1 MLLSI
6 AIPTYNRA
14 NYLDRCLDSITRQ
27 IVEIDYQVE
36 LLVVDNASTDH
47 TFEIVE
53 KYIKRGFQIK
63 YSKGETNKG
72 IDYNILQCYHLSKG
86 KYVVAFGDDDILYD
100 GVLKRLEKLL
110 RDDFGIIY
118 LENNNIPKN
127 NFDAIYIDESIF
139 KYKVYDSTFKTFNS
153 INYYITY
160 TSGCIINKNCFNIDF
175 EYIGCFVALSP
186 CIIKAITNANHNA
199 IVHTKCI
206 GFQPENSGGYK
217 VVDVFAKN
225 LNQVMEKEISDK
237 RIISCINTHLLLG
250 FFPIWMIRFKQNEK
264 INSHFFSE
272 DEKPYKKLKLIYK
285 KRWLFWFTI
294 TPVMIMPVK
303 IAKQYVLFLL
313 MLKRLYSSVIN
324 LLF

>member
-100 GVLKRLEKLL
+100 GVLKRLEKFSEMILGL
-110 RDDFGIIY
+110 FIWKTIIFQ
-118 LENNNIPKN
+118 K
-127 NFDAIYIDESIF
+127 
-139 KYKVYDSTFKTFNS
+139 
-153 INYYITY
+153 
-160 TSGCIINKNCFNIDF
+160 IILMQFILMNQF
-175 EYIGCFVALSP
+175 
-186 CIIKAITNANHNA
+186 
-199 IVHTKCI
+199 
-206 GFQPENSGGYK
+206 
-217 VVDVFAKN
+217 
-225 LNQVMEKEISDK
+225 LN
-237 RIISCINTHLLLG
+237 
-250 FFPIWMIRFKQNEK
+250 IRFMTP
-264 INSHFFSE
+264 H
-272 DEKPYKKLKLIYK
+272 LKRSIPL
-285 KRWLFWFTI
+285 TI
-294 TPVMIMPVK
+294 TSPIPVDASLIK
-303 IAKQYVLFLL
+303 IVSTLILN
-313 MLKRLYSSVIN
+313 I
-324 LLF
+324 